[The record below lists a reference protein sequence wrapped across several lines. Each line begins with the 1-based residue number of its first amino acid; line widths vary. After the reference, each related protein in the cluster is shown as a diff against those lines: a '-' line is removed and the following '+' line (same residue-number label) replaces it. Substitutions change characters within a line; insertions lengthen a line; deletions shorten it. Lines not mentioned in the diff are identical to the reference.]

1 MEEAM
6 MRLSGFTPSSES
18 DFFQTPTTT
27 TVHKRTTTTTAA
39 TGANSGANK
48 RLQHKDNKS
57 SSTTNSSMR
66 YRGVRR
72 RPWGRYAAEIRDPQ
86 SKERRWLGT
95 FDTAEEA
102 ACAYDC
108 AARAMRGTKARTNFV
123 YPPPME
129 TDNLIHPFTF
139 SKTLSQP
146 LMSSP
151 YDNFTVP
158 TLQPNN
164 SSFNSLLFNS
174 SSFSSYPNSNSDTA
188 LSSCTSLIHA
198 SKTCTTPAINQNS
211 DCTEYFASEP
221 CNSGLLDDVLTG
233 FYPKPEK
240 QQKPESNNR
249 FGFFFENHNGLIST
263 SNNQVNEFDVG
274 QSGGGLAA
282 GFQSQ
287 ENMFSDVF
295 QYPDFV
301 GLFAARVQNA

>member
-6 MRLSGFTPSSES
+6 MRLSGFAPSSEP
-18 DFFQTPTTT
+18 DFFQTPTT
-27 TVHKRTTTTTAA
+27 TVHKRTTTPAAA
-39 TGANSGANK
+39 TGPNSGANK
-48 RLQHKDNKS
+48 RLQQKDNKG
-57 SSTTNSSMR
+57 STTGSMR

-123 YPPPME
+123 YPPME

-139 SKTLSQP
+139 SKSLSQP

-158 TLQPNN
+158 TMQRNT

-174 SSFSSYPNSNSDTA
+174 SSFSSYPNSNSDTS
-188 LSSCTSLIHA
+188 LSSCTSVQA
-198 SKTCTTPAINQNS
+198 SKTCTKPAINQEG
-211 DCTEYFASEP
+211 DCTEFFPSEP

-240 QQKPESNNR
+240 QSKPESNNT
-249 FGFFFENHNGLIST
+249 FGFFFENHNGPIST
-263 SNNQVNEFDVG
+263 SNSQLNRFNLD
-274 QSGGGLAA
+274 QSGGGGLAA

-287 ENMFSDVF
+287 ENMFSEVI